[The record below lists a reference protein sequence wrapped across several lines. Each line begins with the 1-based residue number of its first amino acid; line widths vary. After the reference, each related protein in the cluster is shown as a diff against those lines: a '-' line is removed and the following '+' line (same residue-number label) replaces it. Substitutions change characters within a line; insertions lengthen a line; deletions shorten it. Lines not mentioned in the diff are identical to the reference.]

1 LLGLLQTLRPAHKTS
16 ADVRQHTLQ
25 PLRQVC
31 RACTLLG
38 KPLALLAGALVA
50 MDGST
55 CKAVH
60 ATERHVTRD
69 QLQRRR
75 GPSDQRGEAHRSRT
89 APERRAMPRGQGR
102 GTEVCDTVHTAGDA
116 QDTRLIANDVANA
129 PGDRARRSPMALQA
143 KAVLGGTV
151 AAVADGGSS
160 HGADV
165 QPWLDAGL
173 TPSRARPITS
183 ANKQRGRF
191 STEDC
196 TDDGATDPSQW
207 PAGARLPCRFATV
220 ARGRHLRSY
229 ATAACKPWALKQQGT
244 RHTGGRRLTR
254 GVEEPLWDAMAQRV
268 RRRPKV
274 RKPRTQWVEHPCGTM
289 QRWWEQGDC
298 LRRGVEKGR
307 TKCRVTVLAD
317 NLRRVVNIGG
327 IPQRMAALGEVVVLV
342 WSRLTGKDGMEDK
355 ARL

>member
-1 LLGLLQTLRPAHKTS
+1 MGHIQGANRHEEIQSPERLDASIAVDNPGRFIAAVVDDLTIEARGFPRANPAATGRPASHPADLLQRYMYGSLSRLRARRRLAQAPPRHVELLGLLQTLRPAPKTS

-75 GPSDQRGEAHRSRT
+75 GPSDQRGEDALAALDRRDT
-89 APERRAMPRGQGR
+89 PEEAGPPGGARAENFQ
-102 GTEVCDTVHTAGDA
+102 
-116 QDTRLIANDVANA
+116 
-129 PGDRARRSPMALQA
+129 
-143 KAVLGGTV
+143 
-151 AAVADGGSS
+151 
-160 HGADV
+160 
-165 QPWLDAGL
+165 
-173 TPSRARPITS
+173 
-183 ANKQRGRF
+183 
-191 STEDC
+191 
-196 TDDGATDPSQW
+196 
-207 PAGARLPCRFATV
+207 ARLPCRFATV

-229 ATAACKPWALKQQGT
+229 ATAACKPWALQPQGT

-254 GVEEPLWDAMAQRV
+254 RVEEPLWDAMAQRV

-307 TKCRVTVLAD
+307 TECRVTVLAD
-317 NLRRVVNIGG
+317 NLRRVVNMGG